1 MRTSQII
8 LQRSLPQLFA
18 VLAVA
23 GLALLYAMAHMT
35 AALDR
40 SITEH
45 SQFLVRK
52 ALTDTVRKA
61 EREVAGLMVIGRLD
75 AHAPPHA
82 DALKQDLDAFCQA
95 LTCDAVLLVAP
106 DGKVVNAESGEDP
119 LQLHLGDHAA
129 EDVLQLLARARN
141 SDPTA
146 VPMSGLIEVNGI
158 PAAAAAAVI
167 AADAS
172 FPFSGHES
180 GSVLLLVDILK
191 ADELLQ
197 LGFDYGVA
205 DLHLAD
211 GSLTPTE
218 STIRLLRVDGSPIDV
233 HWTTPGLGEESLD
246 ALLPVMGAAA
256 LLIAILIGLIA
267 RDAVKGARQ
276 LEKQHADLTA
286 SQAQLMASE
295 TRFRD
300 IAEAA
305 SDWLWETDAHT
316 TLVYL
321 SERFEQVTQ
330 FSARR
335 WLGRPLGELLKA
347 ETSDVVTWLHDHS
360 QQALRCRYTDR
371 NGAVRICRVAARP
384 IIKDGQCL
392 GYRGTA
398 SDITEEV
405 KVRTEI
411 EHLSMHDAL
420 TGLPNRSQLHTFLVR
435 KLNQAQP
442 LALLSL
448 DLDRFKP
455 VNDTLGHA
463 AGDRVLHEISARLL
477 ECTRGEDLVARLGG
491 DEFIMVVGGEF
502 SPSVIERL
510 CSRIIEQIKQPIIY
524 EGQEIFVGT
533 SIGIALTPQD
543 ATQADELLRCADIA
557 LYQAKA
563 DGRAT
568 WRFYAAQMNKR
579 LVERRELELG
589 LRQAISSGE
598 MRVYY
603 QPRYRTDGMQIIG
616 AEALVRW
623 QHPQRG
629 LLAPA
634 EFLPLAE
641 ETGLI
646 IPLGQWVLAKACI
659 EATRWPAHMVVSV
672 NLSVVQFRQSHLLN
686 DVQRALKH
694 SRLAPER
701 LELEVAESILLDES
715 AGALKTL
722 TALKAIGVG
731 LTLDDFG
738 TGYSSLNYLRNYP
751 FDGLKIDRS
760 FITNM
765 LNSVSDR
772 TIVKAI
778 VGLAQALDITVTAE
792 GVETKEQLDWLG
804 EENCQEVQGVHMSK
818 PRTAEDMAALVG
830 SLQTF
835 THQP

>member
-1 MRTSQII
+1 MRTSQFIV
-8 LQRSLPQLFA
+8 RRTLPLIFA

-35 AALDR
+35 SALDR
-40 SITEH
+40 NITEH

-52 ALTDTVRKA
+52 AVTDTVHRA
-61 EREVAGLMVIGRLD
+61 EREVSGLLVVGELD
-75 AHAPPHA
+75 ANPEPSIAK
-82 DALKQDLDAFCQA
+82 LKQHLDAFCQT
-95 LTCDAVLLVAP
+95 LTCDAVLLIDPA
-106 DGKVVNAESGEDP
+106 GKVINAAVDEDP
-119 LQLHLGDHAA
+119 LQLHLGDRAA
-129 EDVLQLLARARN
+129 EDVLQLLAQARN
-141 SDPTA
+141 AGANAPPS
-146 VPMSGLIEVNGI
+146 SGLIDVNGV
-158 PAAAAAAVI
+158 PAAAAAAAI
-167 AADAS
+167 APES
-172 FPFSGHES
+172 TFPFSGNAP
-180 GSVLLLVDILK
+180 GAVLLLVDILTP
-191 ADELLQ
+191 DELLQ
-197 LGFDYGVA
+197 LGFAYGVA
-205 DLHLAD
+205 DLHLAE
-211 GSLTPTE
+211 GTPTDSE
-218 STIRLLRVDGSPIDV
+218 STIGLTRVDGRPFDL
-233 HWTTPGLGEESLD
+233 HWTTPGFGEESLD

-256 LLIAILIGLIA
+256 LVLAILIGLIA
-267 RDAVKGARQ
+267 RDASKGAKQ
-276 LEKQHADLTA
+276 LEQKNADLSA
-286 SQAQLMASE
+286 SQALLMASE

-305 SDWLWETDAHT
+305 SDWLWETDEHT

-330 FSARR
+330 LSAKR
-335 WLGRPLGELLKA
+335 WLGHPLGELLKA
-347 ETSDVVTWLHDHS
+347 EIDDVANWLHANS

-371 NGAVRICRVAARP
+371 DGAVRICRVAARP
-384 IIKDGQCL
+384 IIKDGVCL

-411 EHLSMHDAL
+411 EHLSLHDPL
-420 TGLPNRSQLHTFLVR
+420 TGLPNRNQLHSFLVR
-435 KLNQAQP
+435 KLNQVQP

-463 AGDRVLHEISARLL
+463 AGDQVLHEISRRLL

-502 SPSVIERL
+502 SQDIIERL
-510 CSRIIEQIKQPIIY
+510 CSRIIEQIKQPILY

-533 SIGIALTPQD
+533 SIGIALAPGD

-568 WRFYAAQMNKR
+568 WRFYAAQMNER
-579 LVERRELELG
+579 LVQRRELELG
-589 LRQAISSGE
+589 LRHAISAGE

-603 QPRYRTDGMQIIG
+603 QPRYRTDGLHIIG

-629 LLAPA
+629 LLAPE
-634 EFLPLAE
+634 EFLGLAE

-646 IPLGQWVLAKACI
+646 IPLGQWVLAKACL
-659 EATRWPAHMVVSV
+659 EASRWPAQMVVSV
-672 NLSVVQFRQSHLLN
+672 NLSVVQFRQSNLLN

-694 SRLAPER
+694 SQLAPAR
-701 LELEVAESILLDES
+701 LELEVAESVLLDES

-722 TALKAIGVG
+722 TALKAVGVG

-765 LNSVSDR
+765 LDSVSDR

-778 VGLAQALDITVTAE
+778 VGLAKALEITVTAE
-792 GVETKEQLDWLG
+792 GVETQEQLQWLG
-804 EENCQEVQGVHMSK
+804 DEHCQEVQGMHMSE
-818 PRTAEDMAALVG
+818 PRSAEEMA
-830 SLQTF
+830 SLLGVLRTSNG
-835 THQP
+835 